1 MELAGKKVTVL
12 GLGKS
17 GVAACRLL
25 LSEGAK
31 VFASEARKDAALQ
44 KIAQALRH
52 GGISVELGGH
62 TPKWVKGRDLIV
74 TSPGV
79 PLTSPPLQ
87 WAREERIP
95 VWSEIELG
103 YHFCKGKII
112 AVTGSNG
119 KSTTVTLLGRIL
131 KEAKKRVFVCGN
143 IGEPFCKVIPKI
155 RSADWVVLEVSSFQL
170 EQCHAFRPHIA
181 VVLNVAP
188 NHLDRHPSFE
198 EYLLAKRRIA
208 KSQTENDFLLLNAD
222 DPFARQLGKGLL
234 VRTYYF
240 SRTQKVTG
248 VFMKEKE
255 VFFSLHGVEEKV
267 CTLRGLRISGSHNE
281 ENALSAILA
290 SLLVGVGSQPI
301 QKTLLA
307 FEGLP
312 HRIEFIGEKGGIRFI
327 NDSKSTTVSSTLCAL
342 QTVPSPV
349 LLIAGGREKNED
361 FSVLA
366 KSPLLKK
373 IKQIFLIGE
382 AKVKIYRAV
391 GKQVK
396 TSFAVTLEEA
406 VQFAYQSASGGDTVL
421 LSPMCT
427 SFDMFENFEER
438 GDRFK
443 ETVQTLLKVKGEKK
457 SALTENVYAS

>member
-1 MELAGKKVTVL
+1 MELSGKKVVVL

-17 GVAACRLL
+17 GIAASRLL
-25 LSEGAK
+25 LSKGVK
-31 VFASEARKDAALQ
+31 VSVSEARETASLQ
-44 KIAQALRH
+44 KSAKLLKRE
-52 GGISVELGGH
+52 GIVVELGGH
-62 TPKWVKGRDLIV
+62 SRKQIEGQDLIV

-79 PLTSPPLQ
+79 PLDSSPLR

-95 VWSEIELG
+95 IWSEIELG

-119 KSTTVTLLGRIL
+119 KSTTVTLLGKML
-131 KEAKKRVFVCGN
+131 EAAKKKVFVCGN
-143 IGEPFCKVIPKI
+143 IGEAFCKVIPKI
-155 RSADWVVLEVSSFQL
+155 QKKDWIVLEVSSFQL

-181 VVLNVAP
+181 AVLNIAP
-188 NHLDRHPSFE
+188 NHLDRHTSFE

-222 DPFARQLGKGLL
+222 DPFARNLGRGLS
-234 VRTYYF
+234 VRNYYF
-240 SRTQKVTG
+240 SRTEKVNG

-255 VFFSLHGVEEKV
+255 VWFSLQGVEEKI
-267 CTLRGLRISGSHNE
+267 CTLRDLRVIGPHNE

-290 SLLVGVGSQPI
+290 ALLAGVGHQAI
-301 QKTLLA
+301 QKTLVS

-312 HRIEFIGEKGGIRFI
+312 HRIEFVGEKRGIRFV
-327 NDSKSTTVSSTLCAL
+327 NDSKSTTVSSTLRAL
-342 QTVPSPV
+342 ETIPSPIF
-349 LLIAGGREKNED
+349 LIAGGRGKNED
-361 FSVLA
+361 FSAFA

-382 AKVKIYRAV
+382 EKLKIDAAV

-406 VQFAYQSASGGDTVL
+406 VGLAYRNASAGETIL

-438 GDRFK
+438 GDCFK
-443 ETVQTLLKVKGEKK
+443 ESATAFLKGEKK
-457 SALTENVYAS
+457 SAVAENAHAR